1 MAERRRLG
9 FTLVELLVVVVI
21 IALLVGLLLP
31 AVLGARARA
40 RLVECSNNQRQIAR
54 AVIQYE
60 TARQHLPGYVNRVA
74 DRPASWAEVLLPY
87 LDRQDLWREWRMG
100 QQTGEHDI
108 RLPVLVCPADNPEPG
123 SHLSYVANC
132 GLQDNS
138 EPEDG
143 LPPDWQANG
152 VFHNHFTYPTGRQ
165 RVQLSASDINDGAA
179 YTLMLSEN
187 TLKPQAYSWFAE
199 LDWGNPWEGEWRAG
213 FLWYYRDN
221 EHDIG
226 PSTGPENNRI
236 NSAPDVEDE
245 DWFYRYARPSS
256 HHPGGVVVV
265 SFCDGRQT
273 TIAENIHPDVFAK
286 LMTPNG
292 AEIRAPGSRVSL
304 DPQPALDPDDFE

>member
-132 GLQDNS
+132 GLQDNPDDS
-138 EPEDG
+138 F
-143 LPPDWQANG
+143 PPDWAANG
-152 VFHNHFTYPTGRQ
+152 VFHNHFTYQSGRQ
-165 RVQLSASDINDGAA
+165 RVQLSSSDIKDGAA

-187 TLKPQAYSWFAE
+187 TLKPEPYSWFAW
-199 LDWGNPWEGEWRAG
+199 LHWRSSADWQPDDAWRGEWQAG
-213 FLWYYRDN
+213 FVWHHDN
-221 EHDIG
+221 YG
-226 PSTGPENNRI
+226 PDTGDENNRI
-236 NSAPDVEDE
+236 NSTPEVPNP
-245 DWFYRYARPSS
+245 YRYARPSS

-292 AEIRAPGSRVSL
+292 AELRVPGSNADLLPR
-304 DPQPALDPDDFE
+304 QAALDPGDFE